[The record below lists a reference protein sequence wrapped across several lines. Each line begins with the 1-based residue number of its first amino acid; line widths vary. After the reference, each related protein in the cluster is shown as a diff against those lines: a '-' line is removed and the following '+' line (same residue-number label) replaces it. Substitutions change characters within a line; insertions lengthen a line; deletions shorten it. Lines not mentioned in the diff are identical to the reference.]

1 MKIGIMA
8 DSHDNLPLIARAVD
22 LFNHEKVELVLH
34 AGDFV
39 SPFTATLFQNL
50 KPRLVAVFGNND
62 GEKLFLKSSIGEFGG
77 EIYEDVYRGE
87 IGGKRGLMTHKPNI
101 VEEAAESGK
110 YDLVIYGHTHKQDI
124 HQVGDTLVINPGEAT
139 DWFGAKSE
147 VVILELDD
155 MSYQARSLAEG

>member
-62 GEKLFLKSSIGEFGG
+62 GDRPALIRRFAGTGEL
-77 EIYEDVYRGE
+77 YEDYRE
-87 IGGKRGLMTHKPNI
+87 LELGGRKIVLMHQPKFLE
-101 VEEAAESGK
+101 VLAAVSK
-110 YDLVIYGHTHKQDI
+110 YDLVVYGHTHEVDVRK
-124 HQVGDTLVINPGEAT
+124 GPPLVVNPGECGGWLTGAAT
-139 DWFGAKSE
+139 
-147 VVILELDD
+147 VVIVELATMTPDV
-155 MSYQARSLAEG
+155 RPL